1 MTSVTQGT
9 WTSRFVKLRRAAA
22 VWSGAALVGSVGALA
37 CGGAPESKTPEKTK
51 TRMERLERF
60 HERANVIA
68 KELDEMGFGVRPSE
82 VTLLLGQKKQD
93 AKILSE
99 ATLYGS
105 RSSSRH
111 ALAAFRRLMGLR
123 FGVTASEVFVGA
135 AVGEFIAVP
144 TYYDS
149 VGQYL
154 VFREARIG
162 KFADVDTLVAHGLA
176 HAHQDQAQ
184 GGIEA
189 FLNVNSNTL
198 DRARTARAVLEG
210 EASLIASGVEFKRR
224 KRDVRD
230 LDISLEDG
238 GLDYGLADEGSG
250 LIASSGKRFALEQY
264 RRGGWPAVR
273 EAYRKPPE
281 SSEQLLHPDKY
292 LTDSPHIV
300 TLPAWPDPGALV
312 KQTASDVLGELMLFG
327 TLAHSFGVKDDP
339 VLAGRDEAELA
350 TVGWDG
356 DRIDVYELADGDH
369 AALFRSV
376 WDLEDAAADFARVFR
391 KALEK
396 NEADV
401 DKVSIA
407 QRGPVV
413 DVAFSDDPDLL
424 PALAQAL
431 AKHAPSYVP
440 NPEDA
445 KTTTLAKEALRQ
457 RSRQRPHL
465 EGNYWVH
472 PASGLSVPLPDADWE
487 LVLDGGVQI
496 LLDDTVEPEAFLFSQ
511 RFQDLWAHDLRAF
524 TKYAE
529 ASLFSNPRYEQVEV
543 VRRPISGTE
552 VAVVTLRIAKE
563 KDADKSLWN
572 RSWLIP
578 RNGHYFLLNAVAVG
592 GDWDDAQPVFDRIE
606 RGLRLVPAD

>member
-1 MTSVTQGT
+1 MRRLTQGQR
-9 WTSRFVKLRRAAA
+9 SARFGSPRRATPAWA
-22 VWSGAALVGSVGALA
+22 CAALIGSAPILA
-37 CGGAPESKTPEKTK
+37 CGGAPEAKTPEKTK

-60 HERANVIA
+60 HERAKVIA
-68 KELDEMGFGVRPSE
+68 KELDEMGFRVRPSE

-93 AKILSE
+93 AKILTQ

-105 RSSSRH
+105 RVSSRA
-111 ALAAFRRLMGLR
+111 ALAGLRRLMGLKY
-123 FGVTASEVFVGA
+123 GVTASEVFVGA
-135 AVGEFIAVP
+135 AVGEFLLVP

-154 VFREARIG
+154 VFRETRIG

-224 KRDVRD
+224 KRDVRE

-238 GLDYGLADEGSG
+238 GLDFGLADEGSG

-273 EAYRKPPE
+273 EIYRKPPE

-292 LTDSPHIV
+292 PADSPHIV

-312 KQTASDVLGELMLFG
+312 QQTASDVLGELMLFG
-327 TLAHSFGVKDDP
+327 TLAQAFGFKDDP

-356 DRIDVYELADGDH
+356 DRIDVYQLPDGDH

-376 WDLEDAAADFARVFR
+376 WDLEAAAADFARVFR

-413 DVAFSDDPDLL
+413 DVAFSDDTSLL
-424 PALAQAL
+424 PSLTQAL
-431 AKHAPSYVP
+431 ANHPPSFVP
-440 NPEDA
+440 DPEDA

-472 PASGLSVPLPDADWE
+472 PASGLSVPLPDDDWE
-487 LVLDGGVQI
+487 LVLNGGVQI
-496 LLDDTVEPEAFLFSQ
+496 LIDDAEEPEAFLFSQ
-511 RFQDLWAHDLRAF
+511 RFQDLWEHDLKAF
-524 TKYAE
+524 TRYAE

-543 VRRPISGTE
+543 VRRSLSGAE
-552 VAVVTLRIAKE
+552 VAVVTLRVAKE
-563 KDADKSLWN
+563 KDDDRALWN

-578 RNGHYFLLNAVAVG
+578 RDGHYFLLNAVVLG
-592 GDWDDAQPVFDRIE
+592 DDWDDAQPVFDRIE
-606 RGLRLVPAD
+606 RGLRLVPAG